1 MEDTTTT
8 TGTTTTT
15 IAPVWG
21 VTKTGISGGIITDW
35 DEDGEAQKE
44 YVKNEKGATI
54 FTKVYDEKKTITC
67 TLVSNGTAAPPKV
80 GDKAT
85 IDDVEYTV
93 LGVRLIQNNQSV
105 QKHALTLEAWK
116 VPKAS

>member
-1 MEDTTTT
+1 MAD
-8 TGTTTTT
+8 TTTTT

-21 VTKTGISGGIITDW
+21 VTKTGISGGVITDW
-35 DEDGEAQKE
+35 EENGEAQTA
-44 YVKNEKGATI
+44 YVQNEKGATI

-67 TLVSNGTAAPPKV
+67 TLVTNGSATAPNV

-85 IDDVEYTV
+85 IDQVEYIV

-105 QKHALTLEAWK
+105 QKYALTLEAWK
-116 VPKAS
+116 VPSAS

>member
-1 MEDTTTT
+1 MAD
-8 TGTTTTT
+8 TTTTT

-35 DEDGEAQKE
+35 EENGEAQTA
-44 YVKNEKGATI
+44 YVQNEEGETI
-54 FTKVYDEKKTITC
+54 YTKVYDEKKTITC
-67 TLVSNGTAAPPKV
+67 TLVTNSTETAPTV
-80 GDKAT
+80 GSELT

-105 QKHALTLEAWK
+105 QKYSVTLEAWK
-116 VPKAS
+116 AP